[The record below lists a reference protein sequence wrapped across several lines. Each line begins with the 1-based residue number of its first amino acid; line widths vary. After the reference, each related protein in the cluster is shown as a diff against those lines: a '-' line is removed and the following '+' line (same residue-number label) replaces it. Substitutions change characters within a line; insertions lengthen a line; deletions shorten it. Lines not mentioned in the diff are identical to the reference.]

1 MERSAG
7 KVVMQERIL
16 KTADSLFY
24 GEGIRAVGVDTI
36 ASEVGI
42 SKRTL
47 YNYFPSKDDLIV
59 AYLARRLRPTAVS
72 ELPPAEQ
79 ILGNFDQLERSLA
92 DDGFRGC
99 PFVNAVAELK
109 EPGHAANKI
118 ALTFKDQSR
127 TWFRELLSRLEIA
140 NPESLAM
147 QLMLLVDGAIAA
159 AVVRRDPKMAR
170 VAREAA
176 RVLLLAAGVDSPAVL
191 AKREQPLKRRPHRGS
206 SRRNAV

>member
-36 ASEVGI
+36 ASEVRI

-118 ALTFKDQSR
+118 ALAFKDQSR

>member
-36 ASEVGI
+36 ASAVGI

-170 VAREAA
+170 TAREAA
-176 RVLLLAAGVDSPAVL
+176 RVLLVAAGVHSPAVS
-191 AKREQPLKRRPHRGS
+191 ANREQPLKRRPHRGS
-206 SRRNAV
+206 SRRSAV

>member
-1 MERSAG
+1 
-7 KVVMQERIL
+7 MQERIL

>member
-118 ALTFKDQSR
+118 ALAFKDQSR

-159 AVVRRDPKMAR
+159 AVVRRDPKMAC

>member
-59 AYLARRLRPTAVS
+59 AYPARRLRPTAVS

-79 ILGNFDQLERSLA
+79 ILGNFDQLARSLA

-118 ALTFKDQSR
+118 ALAFKDQSR

>member
-24 GEGIRAVGVDTI
+24 GEGIRAAGVDTI

-118 ALTFKDQSR
+118 ALAFKDQSR

>member
-170 VAREAA
+170 TAREAA
-176 RVLLLAAGVDSPAVL
+176 RVLLVAAGVDSPAVL

>member
-118 ALTFKDQSR
+118 ALAFKDQSR
-127 TWFRELLSRLEIA
+127 TWFRELLSQLEIA

>member
-118 ALTFKDQSR
+118 ALAFKDQSR

-170 VAREAA
+170 TAREAA
-176 RVLLLAAGVDSPAVL
+176 RVLLVAAGVHSPAVS
-191 AKREQPLKRRPHRGS
+191 ANREQPLKRRPHRGS
-206 SRRNAV
+206 SRRSAV

>member
-36 ASEVGI
+36 ASEVRI

-118 ALTFKDQSR
+118 ALAFKDQSR

-206 SRRNAV
+206 SGRNAV

>member
-1 MERSAG
+1 
-7 KVVMQERIL
+7 MQERIL

-118 ALTFKDQSR
+118 ALAFKDQSR

>member
-1 MERSAG
+1 MSTLP
-7 KVVMQERIL
+7 QSSICCFFFFND
-16 KTADSLFY
+16 TATTEIYTLSLHDALP
-24 GEGIRAVGVDTI
+24 IC
-36 ASEVGI
+36 
-42 SKRTL
+42 KRTL

-118 ALTFKDQSR
+118 ALAFKDQSR
-127 TWFRELLSRLEIA
+127 TWFRDLLSRLEIA
-140 NPESLAM
+140 NQESLAM

-176 RVLLLAAGVDSPAVL
+176 RVLF
-191 AKREQPLKRRPHRGS
+191 
-206 SRRNAV
+206 

>member
-118 ALTFKDQSR
+118 ALAFKDQSR

-206 SRRNAV
+206 SRRSAV

>member
-1 MERSAG
+1 
-7 KVVMQERIL
+7 MQERIL

-170 VAREAA
+170 TAREAA
-176 RVLLLAAGVDSPAVL
+176 RVLLVAAGVHSPAVS
-191 AKREQPLKRRPHRGS
+191 ANREQPLKRRPHRGS
-206 SRRNAV
+206 SRRSAV

>member
-1 MERSAG
+1 
-7 KVVMQERIL
+7 
-16 KTADSLFY
+16 
-24 GEGIRAVGVDTI
+24 
-36 ASEVGI
+36 
-42 SKRTL
+42 
-47 YNYFPSKDDLIV
+47 
-59 AYLARRLRPTAVS
+59 
-72 ELPPAEQ
+72 
-79 ILGNFDQLERSLA
+79 
-92 DDGFRGC
+92 
-99 PFVNAVAELK
+99 VNAVAELK

-118 ALTFKDQSR
+118 ALAFKDQSR

>member
-7 KVVMQERIL
+7 KIVMQERIL

-24 GEGIRAVGVDTI
+24 GGGIRAVGVDTI

-59 AYLARRLRPTAVS
+59 AYLARHLLPTAVS
-72 ELPPAEQ
+72 ERPPAEQ

-99 PFVNAVAELK
+99 PFVNAVVELK
-109 EPGHAANKI
+109 EPAHPANKI
-118 ALTFKDQSR
+118 ALAFKDERR
-127 TWFRELLSRLEIA
+127 TWFRELLSRLEVA

-170 VAREAA
+170 AAREAA
-176 RVLLLAAGVDSPAVL
+176 RVLLAAAGVDSPAVS
-191 AKREQPLKRRPHRGS
+191 AKSKQPL
-206 SRRNAV
+206 

>member
-109 EPGHAANKI
+109 EPGHVANKI

-147 QLMLLVDGAIAA
+147 QLMQLVDGAIAA

-170 VAREAA
+170 TAREAA
-176 RVLLLAAGVDSPAVL
+176 RVLLVAAGVHSPAVS
-191 AKREQPLKRRPHRGS
+191 ANREQPLKRRPHRGS
-206 SRRNAV
+206 SRRSAV

>member
-170 VAREAA
+170 TAREAA
-176 RVLLLAAGVDSPAVL
+176 RVLLVAAGVHSPAVS
-191 AKREQPLKRRPHRGS
+191 ANREQPLKRRPHRGS
-206 SRRNAV
+206 SRRSAV